1 MIENTIFKSGITNR
15 ALEIVNSI
23 DGITTKHA
31 RSIIGTGEGGRVTV
45 GDAKA
50 FELPFDAGKVDLS
63 TLEAIKP
70 SDDDASKAFETL
82 CFTESFAL
90 LESDA
95 KGNVK
100 AKAYAMKL
108 GGVEKGKS
116 PDATQVKEAMGFIV
130 ALRELSAERYAADAK
145 SMAEKIKTGIIAPS
159 FATRWTGSPS
169 KGSKVRRQTTMASKS
184 HKADYINS
192 LETPSGAARF
202 TDF

>member
-1 MIENTIFKSGITNR
+1 MTTRIAKTIT
-15 ALEIVNSI
+15 
-23 DGITTKHA
+23 
-31 RSIIGTGEGGRVTV
+31 GTGVDGKVTV

-70 SDDDASKAFETL
+70 SADDAAKAFETL
-82 CFTESFAL
+82 CFTEAFAL
-90 LESDA
+90 LENDA

-100 AKAYAMKL
+100 AKAYALKL

-116 PDATQVKEAMGFIV
+116 PDATQVKQAMGFIV
-130 ALRELSAERYAADAK
+130 ALRKLSAERYAADAK
-145 SMAEKIKTGIIAPS
+145 AMAVKIETGIIAPRFS
-159 FATRWTGSPS
+159 TRWSGSPA
-169 KGSKVRRQTTMASKS
+169 KGSTVRRATNMASKG
-184 HKADYINS
+184 HKAEYLNG